1 MNCTR
6 HRKLKHRSS
15 SKIKSEVG
23 FEEINYSMV
32 LLEPLV
38 PLELISRVR
47 SLPLAQVSLI
57 FLKFISAEALL
68 LLFHFLS
75 TESLGSLF
83 QLLR

>member
-6 HRKLKHRSS
+6 HHRLKHKNR
-15 SKIKSEVG
+15 SKIKSEDR

-32 LLEPLV
+32 LFESLV

-47 SLPLAQVSLI
+47 SLPLAQVSFI
-57 FLKFISAEALL
+57 FLKFVSAEALL

>member
-6 HRKLKHRSS
+6 HRRLKHKNR
-15 SKIKSEVG
+15 SKIKIEDG
-23 FEEINYSMV
+23 FEGINYSMV
-32 LLEPLV
+32 LFEPLV

-47 SLPLAQVSLI
+47 PLPLAQVSFM
-57 FLKFISAEALL
+57 FLKFISAEAFF
-68 LLFHFLS
+68 LLFNFLS